1 MSSKQLITP
10 LSPEKKPGAGLRKA
24 FAVKQEGII
33 PAQKKRPDFWS
44 LGKKKT
50 APRHLPCNYSA
61 MFGDVQSFSV
71 QGLPDLTGSG

>member
-33 PAQKKRPDFWS
+33 PAQKKTPRLLES
-44 LGKKKT
+44 GQKKT
-50 APRHLPCNYSA
+50 APRHLPCNYFA
-61 MFGDVQSFSV
+61 KFGDV
-71 QGLPDLTGSG
+71 

>member
-44 LGKKKT
+44 LGKKKQPQDT
-50 APRHLPCNYSA
+50 CLVIISPSLA
-61 MFGDVQSFSV
+61 M
-71 QGLPDLTGSG
+71 